1 MASTDGTGIADS
13 TDSRPSNPLSGD
25 MGPGT
30 TIKDLL
36 PIPSDTLPVS
46 DPANM
51 ETSNTLAGDPS
62 LSHALATDDH
72 KEKGLAQQDHTEEVL
87 DLGWNQDKQEVAEPL
102 VGGMDNEEL
111 WLLVRRFNKQ
121 MYHVKSIPHPI
132 PGGLDL
138 NIADE
143 EEFSPDKLRANL
155 ERLYMTVIT
164 GVLGAVKHVARL
176 RSWRETRRTSYFAA
190 AYFTAWLLDLL
201 IPLVSLTLIT
211 LIAYPPSRDILFPP
225 APLALVDSNTGG
237 VQKPRAGVLGS
248 HDSVTGAPENHKGEA
263 VEQEA
268 SGFVNGIATVALSSA
283 SGKHPADD
291 DEDDSLGDA
300 VPDPTAIAL
309 QAADA
314 KSAADGAKPAA
325 THNKAKVPME
335 TAMWTKMRP
344 LMHALAD
351 VADTWERFG
360 NALSPTPPFPD
371 NISRLRLAILV
382 VPIFGLSTFVT
393 SYMVVKGTT
402 FGIGFGFF
410 GDPVISRGLE
420 LLNRKFPNWQ
430 KLLELRNTILKGVP
444 TNAQLTITLL
454 RIGEANNAPLPPPP
468 SATAPP
474 PNKPA
479 QITDQDLRAAGGE
492 YPLNATDHEL
502 DAAIQHDPAT
512 ARQTDGKDIDKSKSS
527 KHGRVGSKLLGFF
540 KGTTKGAIKTAIGTD
555 SAKAKAGSGK
565 AKDRLGVLPRHKH
578 FDGPVEFQA
587 RHKGHKGR
595 VYISTKATV
604 PALAFSTN
612 VKSDME
618 AGQVHPAWTIA
629 MADIAELRKVG
640 GYGWKAKLIVGWAL
654 DREIADGLEIVTS
667 KGDIVK
673 ITACPLR
680 DELFN
685 RLVAM
690 GGQKWE
696 AW

>member
-1 MASTDGTGIADS
+1 MASTGATDAMDA
-13 TDSRPSNPLSGD
+13 TDSRSNNPVSGD
-25 MGPGT
+25 TGPGT
-30 TIKDLL
+30 AIMDLL
-36 PIPSDTLPVS
+36 PIPSDTQVVS
-46 DPANM
+46 DPTKT
-51 ETSNTLAGDPS
+51 ETSNTLAEDPS

-72 KEKGLAQQDHTEEVL
+72 DEKGLAQLGHTEEVL
-87 DLGWNQDKQEVAEPL
+87 DLGWNQQKQEVAAPL

-121 MYHVKSIPHPI
+121 MYHVKAIPHPV

-138 NIADE
+138 NIADD

-164 GVLGAVKHVARL
+164 SLLAVVKHVARL
-176 RSWRETRRTSYFAA
+176 RSWRETRRTAWFAGTYFV
-190 AYFTAWLLDLL
+190 AWLFDLL
-201 IPLVSLTLIT
+201 VPLISFTLIT

-225 APLALVDSNTGG
+225 VPIALVDSSTGG

-248 HDSVTGAPENHKGEA
+248 HDSATGAPENHKGEA

-291 DEDDSLGDA
+291 DEEDSPGDLA
-300 VPDPTAIAL
+300 PDPTAIAL
-309 QAADA
+309 KAADA
-314 KSAADGAKPAA
+314 KDVAGGDKPGANHDK
-325 THNKAKVPME
+325 TKVPME

-351 VADTWERFG
+351 IADTWERFA
-360 NALSPTPPFPD
+360 NALTPTPPFPK
-371 NISRLRLAILV
+371 NIYRLRLAILLAPV
-382 VPIFGLSTFVT
+382 LGMSMFVT
-393 SYMVVKGTT
+393 SSMVVKGTT
-402 FGIGFGFF
+402 FGVGFGFF
-410 GDPVISRGLE
+410 GDPVISRGME
-420 LLNRKFPNWQ
+420 LLNRRFPNWQ

-454 RIGEANNAPLPPPP
+454 RIGEANHAPLPPPP
-468 SATAPP
+468 RASAPP
-474 PNKPA
+474 PDTPA
-479 QITDQDLRAAGGE
+479 HITNQDMKAAAGQS
-492 YPLNATDHEL
+492 PLNATNEEL
-502 DAAIQHDPAT
+502 EEAIQHDPIA
-512 ARQTDGKDIDKSKSS
+512 AHGTDHRDVDEAKSS
-527 KHGRVGSKLLGFF
+527 RHGKKGSKILGFF
-540 KGTTKGAIKTAIGTD
+540 KGTTKGAIKAAIGTD
-555 SAKAKAGSGK
+555 TAKAKAGSGR

-595 VYISTKATV
+595 IYISTKATV
-604 PALAFSTN
+604 PVVAFSTDI
-612 VKSDME
+612 KSNME
-618 AGQVHPAWTIA
+618 DGHVHPSWSIA
-629 MADIAELRKVG
+629 MAEISELRKVG
-640 GYGWKAKLIVGWAL
+640 GYGWKTKLVVGWAL
-654 DREIADGLEIVTS
+654 NREIADGLEIVTS
-667 KGDIVK
+667 TGDIFK